1 MKRYRTRTNAARQL
15 NEEAAQSD
23 GRPPRIIDPEKA
35 RTRTLQRAVKLLAAK
50 PRSVGELRERLLEK
64 EWATTEAV
72 EAALTKLEEY
82 GYLND
87 TQFAQSFAA
96 ARIRQKPMGRSRVA
110 RDLSM
115 KNIARETADEVL
127 DKVFAEMPE
136 EELIDEAIARY
147 TNVRGRPAD
156 RQAQKR
162 LFDYLMR
169 RGFSYDLIA
178 PRVRAAA
185 EKDIEE
191 NEDEENLTI

>member
-1 MKRYRTRTNAARQL
+1 MRRYRTRTNATRQL
-15 NEEAAQSD
+15 NEEAAKSD
-23 GRPPRIIDPEKA
+23 GRPPRITDPEKA

-96 ARIRQKPMGRSRVA
+96 ARVRQKPMGRSRVA

-115 KNIARETADEVL
+115 KNIACETADEVL
-127 DKVFAEMPE
+127 DNVFAEMPE
-136 EELIDEAIARY
+136 EDLIDEAIARY
-147 TNVRGRPAD
+147 TNVRGRPVD
-156 RQAQKR
+156 RPAQKR

-178 PRVRAAA
+178 PRVRALM
-185 EKDIEE
+185 KDEFD
-191 NEDEENLTI
+191 EDDDSTPSTV

>member
-15 NEEAAQSD
+15 NEEAAKSE
-23 GRPPRIIDPEKA
+23 GRLPRIIDPEKA

-96 ARIRQKPMGRSRVA
+96 ARIRQKPVGRSRVA

-115 KNIARETADEVL
+115 KNISRETADEVL

-136 EELIDEAIARY
+136 EELIEEAIARY

-156 RQAQKR
+156 RPAQKR

-185 EKDIEE
+185 EKDIK
-191 NEDEENLTI
+191 EDEDLENLTI